1 MLFVDNENIT
11 DPHLNLAIEEHLLR
25 NVTVTEPILF
35 FYVNEPSVI
44 IGRNQ
49 NALEEIDPD
58 YVEINGIHVVRRL
71 SGGGAVYHD
80 RGNLNFSFV
89 TNGREDIHNFAK
101 FTEPVIRV
109 LRELGVD
116 AELRGK
122 SDIFAFGKKVS
133 GNAQY
138 SAAQR
143 MFSHGTLLYDTNI
156 EHMLRALN
164 PRQQRIESK
173 AVQSV
178 RNFVTNIRELLME
191 DLTIGALKTKLLHG
205 IFGAEEIP
213 KYQLTAA
220 DWQQIE
226 SIAETRYRLWEWN
239 IGRSPECNIQKSKQL
254 PVGKF
259 DVRIDVG
266 DGHIRDIKIY
276 GNFTGKQ
283 DVAELEQ
290 MLIGSR
296 YDKQAISEMLQDE
309 DITKYFGEL
318 ETADFLDLLY

>member
-1 MLFVDNENIT
+1 MLFVDNQNIT
-11 DPHLNLAIEEHLLR
+11 DPRLNLAIEEHLLR
-25 NVTVTEPILF
+25 NVNVAEPILF
-35 FYVNEPSVI
+35 FYVNDPSVI

-49 NALEEIDPD
+49 NTLEEIDPD
-58 YVEINGIHVVRRL
+58 YVEANGIYVVRRL

-101 FTEPVIRV
+101 FTEPVIKV

-122 SDIFAFGKKVS
+122 SDIFAAGKKVS

-156 EHMLRALN
+156 EHMLKALN
-164 PRQQRIESK
+164 PRQHQIESK

-178 RNFVTNIRELLME
+178 RNFVTNIRELLTE
-191 DLTIGALKTKLLHG
+191 DMTIEALKMVLLHG
-205 IFGAEEIP
+205 IFGDGQIP
-213 KYQLTAA
+213 TYELAPA

-226 SIAETRYRLWEWN
+226 TIAEARYRLWQWN
-239 IGRSPECNIQKSKQL
+239 IGRSPNCNIQKSEQL
-254 PVGKF
+254 PAGKI
-259 DVRIDVG
+259 DVRIDVAE
-266 DGHIRDIKIY
+266 GHIQAIKIY
-276 GNFTGKQ
+276 GNFTGIR

-290 MLIGSR
+290 ALVGSR
-296 YDKQAISEMLQDE
+296 YDKKAIADVLQDV
-309 DITKYFGEL
+309 DITLYFGEL
-318 ETADFLDLLY
+318 DTADFLALLY